1 MQKLLFLITVLFL
14 GANLFAQTGQVEVT
28 VTGIIVKKEGI
39 VRIGVYKEDGFPSV
53 GKEIMGKDVQ
63 VTEDKITLTIEDIP
77 VGIYAIAVFQDID
90 ANGKL
95 NSNLFGAPTEPYGF
109 SNNLFGKFG
118 PPDYEDVS
126 FNIEDG
132 KTVSLTINL
141 E

>member
-1 MQKLLFLITVLFL
+1 MKKLLFLITVLFL

-63 VTEDKITLTIEDIP
+63 VTEDKVTLTIKDIP

-126 FNIEDG
+126 FYIEDG